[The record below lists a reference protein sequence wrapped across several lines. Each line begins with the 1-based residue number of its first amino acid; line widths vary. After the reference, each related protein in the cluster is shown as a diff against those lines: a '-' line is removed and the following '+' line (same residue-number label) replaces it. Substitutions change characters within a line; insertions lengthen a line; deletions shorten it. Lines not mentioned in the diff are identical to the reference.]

1 MTEHGVDL
9 RPTIRCSSNWL
20 SWTIVLALASLVAI
34 GCGPRR
40 PVMEGSVTLDGMP
53 IVAGTIMLVPAD
65 GKGPMAGTGITAGR
79 YRVEAAVGPKK
90 VWINFPQNDGTKML
104 DPGGSGQMIDR
115 SVESVPARYNEK
127 TELEIMI
134 KPGLNK
140 HDFTLEGSLV
150 GER

>member
-9 RPTIRCSSNWL
+9 RPAIRCSNWL
-20 SWTIVLALASLVAI
+20 SWTAVLALASLVAI

-53 IVAGTIMLVPAD
+53 IDAGTIMLVPAD
-65 GKGPMAGTGITAGR
+65 GKGPMAGTGIRAGR
-79 YRVEAAVGPKK
+79 YRVATAVGPKQ

-115 SVESVPARYNEK
+115 SVESVPARYNTK
-127 TELEIMI
+127 TELEITI
-134 KPGLNK
+134 KPGLNT

-150 GER
+150 GKR

>member
-40 PVMEGSVTLDGMP
+40 PVMEGSVALDGMP

-115 SVESVPARYNEK
+115 SVESMPARYNEK